1 MDLIR
6 DEMAKSKG
14 WEVQAVGEM
23 VTASLRAHPE
33 WGEKIAGAK
42 GKTLKGLFD
51 KMKAVAAKKQKDRC
65 YMMSP
70 EEAGKLMLEYYGID
84 AQMDAQ
90 APADG
95 GTTSSVPPVAGH
107 LPLKGKASGDTGM
120 DLDAL
125 LEGL

>member
-14 WEVQAVGEM
+14 WEVQSVGEM
-23 VTASLRAHPE
+23 VTAALRAHPE
-33 WGEKIAGAK
+33 WGEKIAAAK
-42 GKTLKGLFD
+42 NKTLKGLFD

-70 EEAGKLMLEYYGID
+70 EEAGRLMLEYYGID
-84 AQMDAQ
+84 AAAIDAPADAQ
-90 APADG
+90 APAKAAA
-95 GTTSSVPPVAGH
+95 SSAQPAGN
-107 LPLKGKASGDTGM
+107 AGM

-125 LEGL
+125 LAGL